1 MLNQYT
7 GRWSFSQNS
16 IACTNIDTIREVI
29 TLRQRIRVT
38 RQYQAA
44 TAAPCCMR
52 RCRPPG
58 GPCNDFPSLVSAA
71 AAAAGRRRGRPTARG
86 APPGSFSRPPL
97 PPPGRRD
104 ASAPAGRRTGR
115 DRPAGSGHLLL
126 PPCLRRAPPICR
138 AAKAGRRRHLSGGPV
153 PPIERR
159 GNTPTVADGGPDK
172 VTAKRCRYHYT

>member
-71 AAAAGRRRGRPTARG
+71 AGGGAGATAGPRRTARVVLPPTITAARPERRVGPGRPADGTGSTRRERPPPPPSLPPTGAAHLPSGEGRPAAASERRSG
-86 APPGSFSRPPL
+86 AP
-97 PPPGRRD
+97 D
-104 ASAPAGRRTGR
+104 
-115 DRPAGSGHLLL
+115 
-126 PPCLRRAPPICR
+126 RAPR
-138 AAKAGRRRHLSGGPV
+138 EHTDS
-153 PPIERR
+153 R
-159 GNTPTVADGGPDK
+159 GWWARQGHG
-172 VTAKRCRYHYT
+172 